1 MAKRDLVDLARVLC
15 EHVGAGGFN
24 ALMGVKLE
32 RLDEGVIDISITV
45 RKELTQHHGYVHG
58 AVVGGLA
65 DTACA
70 WAAATTSG
78 DVVTAGYTIQF
89 LAPAKGERVIAE
101 ARVIKSGKRLVA
113 VEARVF
119 TETTGEARR
128 LVATALASIATVA
141 ADNSLDNSGVT

>member
-1 MAKRDLVDLARVLC
+1 MTKRDLGELARVLR
-15 EHVGAGGFN
+15 EHAVSGGFN
-24 ALMGVKLE
+24 TFMGVQLE
-32 RLDEGVIDISITV
+32 RIDDGAIDIAISV

-70 WAAATTSG
+70 WAASTTSG

-89 LAPAKGERVIAE
+89 LAPAKGERLVAE

-113 VEARVF
+113 VEARIY

-128 LVATALASIATVA
+128 LVATALASVATV
-141 ADNSLDNSGVT
+141 